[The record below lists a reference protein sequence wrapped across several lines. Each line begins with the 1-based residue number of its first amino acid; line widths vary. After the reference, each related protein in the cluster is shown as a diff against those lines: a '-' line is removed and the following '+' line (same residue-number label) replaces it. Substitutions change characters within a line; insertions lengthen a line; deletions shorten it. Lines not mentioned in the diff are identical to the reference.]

1 LKRLGWVRHKLRED
15 AMTLHAALRSLAVLL
30 FAVPTISAAEQGA
43 PPRSAPRDNAS
54 EAEIVQAFAAIE
66 AANGYPDIVNAVQ
79 EHEAVIASARMVALA
94 NARLQDGSLDRDQR
108 GVVLLMRQLSMDCRD
123 KGARPA
129 ARLLAVR
136 LVAGYALAS
145 DTPQQ
150 FATILEQF
158 SPLEAEMSAEVVR
171 EALDAPGNTWP
182 SGLLPLMQQLAHD
195 WRQNGALAAATA
207 MASSANGGTSGGSG
221 SVERRADQPLV
232 GHWQFTRIEFGS
244 PRDENLVLR
253 ADGTAEHWFATA
265 SGRSEVSTG
274 RWTASGSTF
283 NVKWADGE
291 EWSQPFTFFEGQFV
305 FPNIQGRRKIWERI
319 Q

>member
-1 LKRLGWVRHKLRED
+1 
-15 AMTLHAALRSLAVLL
+15 MSLHAAFPLLVVLA
-30 FAVPTISAAEQGA
+30 FAVPTIAAEAAQGG
-43 PPRSAPRDNAS
+43 PPRGAPRDNAS
-54 EAEIVQAFAAIE
+54 EAEIARAMAAIE

-79 EHEAVIASARMVALA
+79 EHEAVIASARTVALA
-94 NARLQDGSLDRDQR
+94 NARLQDGSLDQSSR

-123 KGARPA
+123 RGARPA

-158 SPLEAEMSAEVVR
+158 APLESEMSAEVVR
-171 EALDAPGNTWP
+171 EALDTPGNTWP
-182 SGLLPLMQQLAHD
+182 SGLLPLMQQLARD
-195 WRQNGALAAATA
+195 WPRNGALAAATA
-207 MASSANGGTSGGSG
+207 MASSANANSGGTGGGSG
-221 SVERRADQPLV
+221 QVERRADQPLV

-283 NVKWADGE
+283 GVKWADGE